1 MNDGRRRAKEIIGVL
16 EISSFRPVAL
26 FVAVTLI
33 AITLSWFPAYSG
45 LEPAGRVTLFILLIA
60 AGLWVTEAIPAFAVA
75 LLVIGLEIAI
85 LGRPG
90 GVSATKPD
98 DWLQFVRPWSSP
110 IIWLFFGGFVL
121 AEAASKT
128 GLDRWFS
135 SLVLR
140 RCGSRPAFI
149 LLGIMGITFCF
160 SMFISNTAT
169 TAMMMAV
176 ISPVAVAIQ
185 IQNPFRKALL
195 LAVPFAANL
204 GGMGTVIGSPPNA
217 IAMGML
223 RMEHSIDFLTW
234 MFFGLPPA
242 LALAGIV
249 WVFLLRRYPS
259 SEVSLPTESLSPASS
274 DFPSAPIWQ
283 KGLVMATFF
292 TTVGLWLAEPIHKIP
307 TPVISFIPIIIFTV
321 FQILGRD
328 EIRRLPWEILLLL
341 TGGLALG
348 VAVTNTGLAAWLVLQ
363 IPFGMEKPL
372 IMAGCLAFLCSALSN
387 FMSNTAAAN
396 ILIPIGLALGVG
408 MEINYVV
415 PLALAAS
422 SAMCLPVSTPPNAI
436 AYSYGQLASKDFL
449 VGGLIVGLLA
459 PAMCVLWCHLVTD
472 YL

>member
-1 MNDGRRRAKEIIGVL
+1 MNDERGRAKEILGIL
-16 EISSFRPVAL
+16 EISSIRPLWLVI
-26 FVAVTLI
+26 AVTLV
-33 AITLSWFPAYSG
+33 AFVLSWFPTYAG
-45 LEPAGRVTLFILLIA
+45 LEPAGRVTLFILLLA
-60 AGLWVTEAIPAFAVA
+60 GGLWVTEAIPTFAVA

-90 GVSATKPD
+90 GVYAIDSD

-135 SLVLR
+135 TLVLQ
-140 RCGSRPAFI
+140 RCGTRPASI

-160 SMFISNTAT
+160 SMFVSNTAT

-176 ISPVAVAIQ
+176 ISPIVLSIKK
-185 IQNPFRKALL
+185 QNPFRTALL
-195 LAVPFAANL
+195 LCVPFAANL

-217 IAMGML
+217 IAVGML
-223 RMEHSIDFLTW
+223 RMHQPIDFLDW
-234 MFFGLPPA
+234 MFYGLPPA
-242 LALAGIV
+242 LALAGLV
-249 WVFLLRRYPS
+249 WFFLLKRYPS
-259 SEVSLPTESLSPASS
+259 TETTLPMDAIDPTSTKG
-274 DFPSAPIWQ
+274 PSAPLWQ

-292 TTVGLWLAEPIHKIP
+292 TTIALWLAEPIHQIP

-321 FQILGRD
+321 FSILGRD

-348 VAVTNTGLAAWLVLQ
+348 VAVTKTGLAAWLALQ
-363 IPFGMEKPL
+363 IPDGMESPL
-372 IMAGCLAFLCSALSN
+372 ITAACLAYLCSALSN

-396 ILIPIGLALGVG
+396 ILIPIGMALGIG

-436 AYSYGQLASKDFL
+436 AYSYGQLASKDFI
-449 VGGLIVGLLA
+449 VGGLLVGLLA
-459 PAMCVLWCHLVTD
+459 PGVCVLWCKWLTD
-472 YL
+472 SF